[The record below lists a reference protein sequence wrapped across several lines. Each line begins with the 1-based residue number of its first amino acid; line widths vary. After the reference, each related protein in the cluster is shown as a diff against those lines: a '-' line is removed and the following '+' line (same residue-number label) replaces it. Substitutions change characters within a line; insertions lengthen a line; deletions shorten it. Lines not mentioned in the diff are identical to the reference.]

1 MNMEP
6 VSFTVAAAVATG
18 LTVGMAALWRRV
30 TLSDR
35 AAMAREHRCNEQNA
49 ALGEEIKKTKDRLI
63 DLQTKR
69 AENAEAKAEMEA
81 QRGLA
86 MANAATTCAKVLKRF
101 EQTPVPP
108 STGETSALHRI
119 QK

>member
-18 LTVGMAALWRRV
+18 LTVGMGALWRRQ
-30 TLSDR
+30 TKSDNEARAREKECNQRNDALSD
-35 AAMAREHRCNEQNA
+35 
-49 ALGEEIKKTKDRLI
+49 EIKKTKDRLI
-63 DLQTKR
+63 DLQTRR

-81 QRGLA
+81 QRGMA
-86 MANAATTCAKVLKRF
+86 MADAARTCAKVLKRF